1 MSGYLIKHDFR
12 WVMILFALGLCC
24 GGPPAQETAG
34 DNAEGQPCCS
44 RDMNKRKA
52 HQERC
57 QTAPSARCGP
67 HVPDVKECGDEMA
80 HRLTKAAEAM
90 AAIPSSR
97 PVKPSVSDVV
107 ALIDT

>member
-1 MSGYLIKHDFR
+1 M
-12 WVMILFALGLCC
+12 
-24 GGPPAQETAG
+24 
-34 DNAEGQPCCS
+34 
-44 RDMNKRKA
+44 A
-52 HQERC
+52 HQPNRQLAVMPMDSPVTPELWISAKPTKCC